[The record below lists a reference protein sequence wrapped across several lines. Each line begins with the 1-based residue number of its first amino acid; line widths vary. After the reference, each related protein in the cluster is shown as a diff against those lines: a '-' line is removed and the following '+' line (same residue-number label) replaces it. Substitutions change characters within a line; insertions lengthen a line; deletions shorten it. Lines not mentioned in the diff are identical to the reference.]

1 MRAVRFVLAAA
12 GIALG
17 VVAYQV
23 QIDNLGQQTSST
35 HALAIVGVAWAF
47 LGAGLIA
54 WARRPENRLGPL
66 LTAAGFVLLTR
77 QFRYSHDPR
86 AFTVFFAFSEL
97 SYALVAHSVLAYPSG
112 RVRGR
117 AERALVKVG
126 YASVLLLPLAVLL
139 FYDGSERLRFMD
151 PAPHDSLLLL
161 WENGSLAV
169 ALQRIFVVWVWGVL
183 ATIFIALVVRRL
195 VRATP
200 RARRLLAP
208 LFLAAVVFALRAVY
222 EGIFAFVDRPSVV
235 FDEVLFWWQIAGF
248 IALPIALVAGM
259 LRARL
264 ARANVGELVL
274 ELERTPPEGVG
285 DALARALGDPALE
298 VGFWLPQRQGYV
310 DGRGRELVLP
320 VDEADR
326 VVTCLDHDGE
336 PVAAIVHDASLVDE
350 PELLLASG
358 AAARLALE
366 NARLQADMRARL
378 LEVQES
384 RVRIVQ
390 AADEERRRIER
401 DLHDGAQQR
410 LVAVALQLRSAQREL
425 GGRADPEIDM
435 LLAEA
440 VDELQVAV
448 EELRELA
455 RGVHP
460 AILTEDGLAAALES
474 LTSRTPIPVVLD
486 VSEGRLPAQV
496 EATAYFVA
504 CEALANVV
512 KHAHASKATVSAH
525 RRNGVLV
532 VEVEDDGVGGAHAE
546 DGSGLRGLADRVEA
560 LGGRLVVESPAGGGT
575 HVVGEIPCGS

>member
-1 MRAVRFVLAAA
+1 MTALRLVLAAA

-17 VVAYQV
+17 VLAYRV
-23 QIDNLGQQTSST
+23 QIDNLGPLTSST
-35 HALAIVGVAWAF
+35 QALAIVAVGWAF

-54 WARRPENRLGPL
+54 WARRPGNRLGPL
-66 LTAAGFVLLTR
+66 LTAAGFALLAR
-77 QFRYSHDPR
+77 QFRYSHDPL
-86 AFTVFFAFSEL
+86 AFTVFFTLSEL
-97 SYALVAHSVLAYPSG
+97 SYGLAAHSVLAYPSG
-112 RVRGR
+112 HVRGR
-117 AERALVKVG
+117 AEQLLVRVG
-126 YASVLLLPLAVLL
+126 YASVLVFPLAILL
-139 FYDGSERLRFMD
+139 VYDGTERLRFMD
-151 PAPHDSLLLL
+151 PRPHENLLLV

-169 ALQRIFVVWVWGVL
+169 TLQRIFVVWVWGVL
-183 ATIFIALVVRRL
+183 ASIFIALVLRRL

-208 LFLAAVVFALRAVY
+208 LCLAAVVFALRAVY
-222 EGIFAFVDRPSVV
+222 EGIFAFVDRPSAVV
-235 FDEVLFWWQIAGF
+235 DDVLFWWQIAGF
-248 IALPIALVAGM
+248 MALPIALVAGM

-274 ELERTPPEGVG
+274 ELERTPPEGVR
-285 DALARALGDPALE
+285 DALARALADPALE
-298 VGFWLPQRQGYV
+298 VGFWLPERLEYV
-310 DGRGRELVLP
+310 DGRGRPLVLP
-320 VDEADR
+320 GEDDDR
-326 VVTCLDHDGE
+326 AVTHLDHDGE
-336 PVAAIVHDASLVDE
+336 PVAVIVHDASLVDE

-366 NARLQADMRARL
+366 NARLHADMRAQL

-410 LVAVALQLRSAQREL
+410 LVALALQLRSAQREL
-425 GGRADPEIDM
+425 GHTADPEVDR

-474 LTSRTPIPVVLD
+474 LTSRAPIPVALD

-512 KHAHASKATVSAH
+512 KHAQASKATVSAH
-525 RRNGVLV
+525 RRNGVLI

-546 DGSGLRGLADRVEA
+546 NGSGLRGLADRVEA
-560 LGGRLVVESPAGGGT
+560 LGGRFVVESPTGGGT

>member
-1 MRAVRFVLAAA
+1 MRAARFVLAAA

-35 HALAIVGVAWAF
+35 RALAIVGVAWAF

-66 LTAAGFVLLTR
+66 LAAAGFALLAR
-77 QFRYSHDPR
+77 QFRYSHDPL
-86 AFTVFFAFSEL
+86 AFTVFFAFGEL
-97 SYALVAHSVLAYPSG
+97 SYALVAHSVLSYPSG

-151 PAPHDSLLLL
+151 PAPRESLLLV
-161 WENGSLAV
+161 WEHGGLART
-169 ALQRIFVVWVWGVL
+169 LQDIFVIWVWGVL
-183 ATIFIALVVRRL
+183 ATMFIALVVRRL

-200 RARRLLAP
+200 RTRRLLAP

-222 EGIFAFVDRPSVV
+222 EGIFTFVDRPSAVV
-235 FDEVLFWWQIAGF
+235 DEVLFWWQIAGF

-285 DALARALGDPALE
+285 AALARALGDSALE
-298 VGFWLPQRQGYV
+298 VGFWLPERQGYV

-320 VDEADR
+320 VHEADR
-326 VVTCLDHDGE
+326 VVTRLDHDGE

-350 PELLLASG
+350 PELLFASG

-425 GGRADPEIDM
+425 GGRADHEIDM

-532 VEVEDDGVGGAHAE
+532 VEVADDGVGGAHAE